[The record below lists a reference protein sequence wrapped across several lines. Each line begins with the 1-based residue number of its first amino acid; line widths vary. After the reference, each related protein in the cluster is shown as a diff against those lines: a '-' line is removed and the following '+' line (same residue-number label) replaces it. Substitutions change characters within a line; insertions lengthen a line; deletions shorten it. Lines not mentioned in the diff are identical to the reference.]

1 MICDFVCNMCGKQFK
16 SQKTHTQ
23 HNRDVHIEEHIPCS
37 LCDKTFRTKKHLAN
51 HKLSKHTEKE
61 SLQCDVKSDDTECSY
76 NTTSVGNL
84 KAHKKRVHENTV
96 NAIQQLL
103 FKFACSSC
111 DFKTGKKYNLERHS
125 VTCKKSMESLPSE
138 NSCKQCRKAFSSQK
152 ALKRHTKVHNKGNV
166 PNTTVSCIV
175 CQKTFAKSW
184 NLKRHQ
190 QDAHGLTEKGNTVQN
205 SAGIAVFTT
214 EALVKE
220 TVAEK
225 IPADAISVQCNQCNY
240 KARTRWLLKRHKQLK
255 HLGIVRPESRGRKR
269 KLVAEWAK

>member
-1 MICDFVCNMCGKQFK
+1 M
-16 SQKTHTQ
+16 
-23 HNRDVHIEEHIPCS
+23 
-37 LCDKTFRTKKHLAN
+37 
-51 HKLSKHTEKE
+51 
-61 SLQCDVKSDDTECSY
+61 
-76 NTTSVGNL
+76 
-84 KAHKKRVHENTV
+84 
-96 NAIQQLL
+96 
-103 FKFACSSC
+103 
-111 DFKTGKKYNLERHS
+111 
-125 VTCKKSMESLPSE
+125 
-138 NSCKQCRKAFSSQK
+138 
-152 ALKRHTKVHNKGNV
+152 
-166 PNTTVSCIV
+166 

-205 SAGIAVFTT
+205 SAGMAVFTT

-269 KLVAEWAK
+269 KLGRVTKRTLYRRLNGGHNLIAKEAPMSVRNLEKIVKCGGVV